1 MKIIVFGATGQ
12 VGSALAER
20 ARGKTQDW
28 RFIARNDFGGDF
40 LDLRSVTELLDREAP
55 DVIVNAAAMTAVDKA
70 QTEPDIATA
79 INAQAPGV
87 LARYATKKGAY
98 LIHLSTDYVFDGLGI
113 AAKTEDD
120 SISPINVY
128 GKTKAIAEQAI
139 FEQKC
144 KACVLRLTWV
154 YGVNH
159 PNFVTGTVKKLLSG
173 QQVMAFEDQVGSP
186 TAATDIAEV
195 IIKLVINHENSVTIT
210 GLYHFANSGY
220 CSRFECARFIEK
232 CLGERATGM
241 ISAIQTSSVKLVAA
255 RPLNCR
261 LQTLKIQDALNVTP
275 RSWQEAMVEAVDY
288 LTPQW

>member
-55 DVIVNAAAMTAVDKA
+55 DVIVNAAAMTEVDKA

-87 LARYATKKGAY
+87 LARYATKRGAY

-173 QQVMAFEDQVGSP
+173 QKVMAFEDQVGSP